1 MSSPLRRIALP
12 LLVLAVGIAL
22 AAFLVVS
29 RKKPAPVTRT
39 PAGPLVEAITV
50 HAGPQTVVIHG
61 TGTVRPRRSVQII
74 PQVAG
79 SIVEVSPSFTQ
90 GGFFDAGEVLLRID
104 PSDYE
109 ANLHRAEAD
118 VARAEVQLAMARAEA
133 EVARREW
140 ERDHPDEEP
149 SSPLVVKEPQVRQ
162 AEADLAAARA
172 AAEKARTDL
181 ERTRISLPYAGR
193 IVTKNADLGQYVA
206 PGQVL
211 ATAYGTDVME
221 VPVPLRD
228 EDLAWFHVPRAA
240 SAAAKG
246 SPVTVHADFGGR
258 RLEWKGAVSR
268 TEGEV
273 DLATRMV
280 RVVVEIPGA
289 ARGSGDPPL
298 PGMFVEADIHGRR
311 LDRAFAVP
319 RHAVHESGTV
329 WVASGGRLHFRT
341 VEVAHTEG
349 DTAFVVSG
357 LEDGDLVITSQ
368 LEVVT
373 DGMKVRVAAPQDSAA
388 GGKAAGDEA

>member
-1 MSSPLRRIALP
+1 MSSPLRRIAVP
-12 LLVLAVGIAL
+12 LLVLAAGVVL
-22 AAFLVVS
+22 AAFLVAS

-39 PAGPLVEAITV
+39 PAGPLVEAVTV
-50 HAGPQTVVIHG
+50 HAAPQTVVIHG

-79 SIVEVSPSFTQ
+79 RIVEVSPSFTQ
-90 GGFFDAGEVLLRID
+90 GGFFAAGQVLLRID

-118 VARAEVQLAMARAEA
+118 VARAEVQLELARAEA

-140 ERDHPDEEP
+140 ERDHPGEAP
-149 SSPLVVKEPQVRQ
+149 PSPLVVKEPQVRQ

-172 AAEKARTDL
+172 AAEKARADL
-181 ERTRISLPYAGR
+181 ERTSISLPYHGR
-193 IVTKNADLGQYVA
+193 IVSKNADLGQYVA

-221 VPVPLRD
+221 VPLPLRD
-228 EDLAWFHVPRAA
+228 EDLAWFDVPGPA
-240 SAAAKG
+240 SLHAKG
-246 SPVTVHADFGGR
+246 SPVTVRADFGGR
-258 RLEWKGAVSR
+258 RLEWKGRVAR

-273 DLATRMV
+273 DLATRTV
-280 RVVVEIPGA
+280 HVVVEIPGP
-289 ARGSGDPPL
+289 ARGSGHPL
-298 PGMFVEADIHGRR
+298 VPGMFVEAAIHGRR
-311 LDRAFAVP
+311 LERAFAVP
-319 RHAVHESGTV
+319 RHAVHENQTV
-329 WVASGGRLHFRT
+329 WVASGGRLHFHA
-341 VEVAHTEG
+341 VEVAHAEG

-373 DGMKVRVAAPQDSAA
+373 DGMKVRVASREGSPNGEEAEGGAA
-388 GGKAAGDEA
+388 